1 MSYIY
6 SFRARSYADVRKVE
20 EFLRI
25 GEFPSVV
32 WSGEVPGSPQCGC
45 AVEIRSDDPL
55 EMFLLTMF
63 RTGFYPESGEV
74 MYRTFKECALEE
86 NSLEEC

>member
-6 SFRARSYADVRKVE
+6 SFRARSYDDVMSIS
-20 EFLRI
+20 EFMRLARLDSI
-25 GEFPSVV
+25 IWAGEI
-32 WSGEVPGSPQCGC
+32 PGKPQCGC
-45 AVEIRSDDPL
+45 DVEIRSEGPIA
-55 EMFLLTMF
+55 EFLLIIF
-63 RTGFYPESGEV
+63 RSGFYHKSGEV